1 MSGRVV
7 VLVCFVVG
15 YLHSVR
21 ACVKWML
28 CWFHAPQCLL
38 LGCDG
43 FNVVTG
49 WSFPDLL
56 PI

>member
-7 VLVCFVVG
+7 VLVCLVVG